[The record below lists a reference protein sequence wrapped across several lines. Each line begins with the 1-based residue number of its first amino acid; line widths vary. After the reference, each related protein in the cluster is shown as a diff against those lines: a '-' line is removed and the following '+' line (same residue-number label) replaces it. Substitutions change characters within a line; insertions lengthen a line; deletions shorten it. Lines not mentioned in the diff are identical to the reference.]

1 MYKTHKSNEISA
13 FPFYFPDY
21 AIFSLIIYLIF
32 FNFIS
37 GYPLIMLSLLLLTGL
52 SLLCVVMN
60 VAQIVAGF
68 RSLPIYQTAVEEF
81 GITSLS
87 SFGAIG
93 VFIEGNF
100 SFTVSETTKILLIK
114 TLKNFVSLTLQY
126 VHSPNSTMIF
136 LRMLNFAQP
145 SN

>member
-1 MYKTHKSNEISA
+1 
-13 FPFYFPDY
+13 
-21 AIFSLIIYLIF
+21 
-32 FNFIS
+32 
-37 GYPLIMLSLLLLTGL
+37 MLSLLLLTGL

-93 VFIEGNF
+93 VIIEG
-100 SFTVSETTKILLIK
+100 K
-114 TLKNFVSLTLQY
+114 
-126 VHSPNSTMIF
+126 PSTSYTWGFQI
-136 LRMLNFAQP
+136 RHLNFQRAIEEDTNKY
-145 SN
+145 SY

>member
-1 MYKTHKSNEISA
+1 
-13 FPFYFPDY
+13 
-21 AIFSLIIYLIF
+21 
-32 FNFIS
+32 
-37 GYPLIMLSLLLLTGL
+37 MLGLLLLTGL

-100 SFTVSETTKILLIK
+100 SFTVSEMAEKK
-114 TLKNFVSLTLQY
+114 KKSKECGASESF
-126 VHSPNSTMIF
+126 
-136 LRMLNFAQP
+136 
-145 SN
+145 

>member
-1 MYKTHKSNEISA
+1 
-13 FPFYFPDY
+13 
-21 AIFSLIIYLIF
+21 
-32 FNFIS
+32 
-37 GYPLIMLSLLLLTGL
+37 MLSLLLLTGL

-100 SFTVSETTKILLIK
+100 SFTVSETTEDIIKIIEK
-114 TLKNFVSLTLQY
+114 FCQSHSVQY
-126 VHSPNSTMIF
+126 VHSPNTMIF
-136 LRMLNFAQP
+136 LRMLNFVQS

>member
-1 MYKTHKSNEISA
+1 
-13 FPFYFPDY
+13 
-21 AIFSLIIYLIF
+21 
-32 FNFIS
+32 
-37 GYPLIMLSLLLLTGL
+37 MLSLLLLTGL

-93 VFIEGNF
+93 VIIEGKF
-100 SFTVSETTKILLIK
+100 ILISQRLIWQDFFHFQSYSLATYLSLRWWAFTP
-114 TLKNFVSLTLQY
+114 FQ
-126 VHSPNSTMIF
+126 
-136 LRMLNFAQP
+136 
-145 SN
+145 

>member
-1 MYKTHKSNEISA
+1 
-13 FPFYFPDY
+13 
-21 AIFSLIIYLIF
+21 
-32 FNFIS
+32 
-37 GYPLIMLSLLLLTGL
+37 MLSLLLLTGL

-93 VFIEGNF
+93 VFIEGKF
-100 SFTVSETTKILLIK
+100 SFTISETPEGPKISWRGEGASES
-114 TLKNFVSLTLQY
+114 F
-126 VHSPNSTMIF
+126 
-136 LRMLNFAQP
+136 
-145 SN
+145 

>member
-1 MYKTHKSNEISA
+1 
-13 FPFYFPDY
+13 
-21 AIFSLIIYLIF
+21 
-32 FNFIS
+32 
-37 GYPLIMLSLLLLTGL
+37 MLSLLLLTGL

-93 VFIEGNF
+93 VFIEGKF
-100 SFTVSETTKILLIK
+100 SFTTYSRDGGRSKKKGGGAGASES
-114 TLKNFVSLTLQY
+114 F
-126 VHSPNSTMIF
+126 
-136 LRMLNFAQP
+136 
-145 SN
+145 

>member
-1 MYKTHKSNEISA
+1 M
-13 FPFYFPDY
+13 DGV
-21 AIFSLIIYLIF
+21 LW
-32 FNFIS
+32 
-37 GYPLIMLSLLLLTGL
+37 
-52 SLLCVVMN
+52 N

-100 SFTVSETTKILLIK
+100 SFTVSETTEDIIKIIEK
-114 TLKNFVSLTLQY
+114 FCQSHSVQY
-126 VHSPNSTMIF
+126 VHSPNTMIF

>member
-1 MYKTHKSNEISA
+1 
-13 FPFYFPDY
+13 
-21 AIFSLIIYLIF
+21 
-32 FNFIS
+32 
-37 GYPLIMLSLLLLTGL
+37 MLSLLLLTGL

-100 SFTVSETTKILLIK
+100 SFTVSETTEDIIENIE
-114 TLKNFVSLTLQY
+114 NFVSLTLFSMFIHQIQR
-126 VHSPNSTMIF
+126 IF
-136 LRMLNFAQP
+136 LRMLNFVQP